1 MTRGTEKR
9 QRNHVLKARFNDLEA
24 AAIREMADRSGLSVG
39 SLIRH
44 ATLNAPPP
52 RRARPRPQV
61 EIQTLVRVLGE
72 LGKIG
77 SNINQYAKSRNM
89 GRESDSLDLAMEAAC
104 RDLLELRLPLMQAI
118 GQEPARGKVFEPDDP
133 ANEPTLSF

>member
-1 MTRGTEKR
+1 MKRGREKR
-9 QRNHVLKARFNDLEA
+9 QRNHILKARFNDQEA
-24 AAIREMADRSGLSVG
+24 AAIQGMADSRGLSVA
-39 SLIRH
+39 SVIRH

-52 RRARPRPQV
+52 RRALPRPQV
-61 EIQTLVRVLGE
+61 DTQVLVRVLGE

-104 RDLLELRLPLMQAI
+104 RDLLELRLPLMQAL
-118 GQEPARGKVFEPDDP
+118 GQEPTRGWSKVFEPNDP
-133 ANEPTLSF
+133 TNEPP